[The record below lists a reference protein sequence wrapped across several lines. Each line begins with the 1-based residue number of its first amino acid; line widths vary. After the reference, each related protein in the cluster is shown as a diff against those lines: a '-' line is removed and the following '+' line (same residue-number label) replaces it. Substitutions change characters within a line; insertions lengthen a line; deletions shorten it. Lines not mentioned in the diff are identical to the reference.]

1 MKKIIN
7 NKRYDTE
14 KAEACGS
21 DSYSYPGDFNW
32 WAETLYQK
40 RTGEFFLHG
49 EGGPMSRYAVTIDQ
63 NSWSGGEKIMPLSL
77 DAARQWAEKHLDADA
92 YEKLFGEVTEDE
104 GEPERRPI
112 NLSLP
117 TDLIRRL
124 RQAAAEKGVSVSDLV
139 AELAEGRI

>member
-7 NKRYDTE
+7 NKRYDTD

-21 DSYSYPGDFNW
+21 DSYGYPGDFNW
-32 WAETLYQK
+32 WEETLYQK
-40 RTGEFFLHG
+40 RTGEFFLYG

-77 DAARQWAEKHLDADA
+77 DAARQWAEKHLSGDD
-92 YEKLFGEVTEDE
+92 YEKLFGEVAED
-104 GEPERRPI
+104 GDEPERRPI

-139 AELAEGRI
+139 VELAEGKV

>member
-7 NKRYDTE
+7 NRRYDTD

-21 DSYSYPGDFNW
+21 ASYSNRGDFSW
-32 WAETLYQK
+32 WEETLYQK
-40 RTGEFFLHG
+40 RTGEFFLYG

-92 YEKLFGEVTEDE
+92 YEKLFGEVTGDED
-104 GEPERRPI
+104 EPERRPI

-124 RQAAAEKGVSVSDLV
+124 RQTAAEKGVSVSDLIC
-139 AELAEGRI
+139 ELAEGKV